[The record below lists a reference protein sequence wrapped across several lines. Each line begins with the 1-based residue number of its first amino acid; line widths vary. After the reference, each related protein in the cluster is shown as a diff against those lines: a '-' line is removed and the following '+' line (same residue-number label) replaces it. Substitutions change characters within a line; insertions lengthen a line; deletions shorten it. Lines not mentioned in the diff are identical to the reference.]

1 MAVQTIRV
9 DQQTWRFEEGGVR
22 FFLLTGTERALLIDS
37 GMETHN
43 AKELAEALTDLPLS
57 LLNTHTDRD
66 HTGSNAEF
74 SEFYLHPAETVNWYN
89 HGDPKGNVLPVW
101 DGDILDLGDRPLEI
115 IHIPGHTPGSI
126 AILDVKHRRL
136 FSGDTVQDGG
146 IFMFGPM
153 REMHAYRCSL
163 QRLETMV
170 DRFDEIYPSHAS
182 CPVPPS
188 LIQELDIAAEKILTK
203 AIDGVPGEMF
213 GNPISLYDPGPARF
227 LCNPEKKEG

>member
-1 MAVQTIRV
+1 MAVQIV
-9 DQQTWRFEEGGVR
+9 SIDAQTWRFEEGGVR

-43 AKELAEALTDLPLS
+43 ARELAEKRTKLPLS

-89 HGDPKGNVLPVW
+89 HGDPNSTILPVW
-101 DGDILDLGDRPLEI
+101 DGDVLDLGDRPLEI

-126 AILDVKHRRL
+126 AILDGKNRRL
-136 FSGDTVQDGG
+136 FSGDTVQNGS

-163 QRLETMV
+163 QKLQTMA
-170 DRFDEIYPSHAS
+170 DRFDRIYPSHAS

-188 LIQELDIAAEKILTK
+188 LIGELDRAAEKILTK
-203 AIDGVPGEMF
+203 AISGVEGMMF
-213 GNPISLYDPGPARF
+213 GNPVSFYDPGPARF
-227 LCNPEKKEG
+227 LCNPEKKES